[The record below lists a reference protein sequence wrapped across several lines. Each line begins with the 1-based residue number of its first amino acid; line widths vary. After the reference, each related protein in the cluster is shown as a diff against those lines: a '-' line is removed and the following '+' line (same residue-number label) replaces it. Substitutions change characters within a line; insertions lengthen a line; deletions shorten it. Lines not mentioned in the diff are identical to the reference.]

1 MQVTRLTP
9 DFGASV
15 TGVDLGQLDDAKFAA
30 IKRVWHQ
37 HRGLIA
43 FPRQQLSD
51 DNLLE
56 FSRRIGQLDLPPNQE
71 RGRQSAEGYPE
82 IYVVSNVKDEKGDP
96 VGALGDG
103 EAVWHTDM
111 SYEVNPPL
119 ASMLTAREI
128 PASGGSTW
136 FCDMIGAYAD
146 MPEALKQRI
155 AKLKIKHDGTYNSA
169 GLLRAGV
176 TPTDDPIA
184 APGTLHP
191 AVIRIPETNDLAL
204 YLGRRR
210 MSYASGLTL
219 AQSEA
224 LLDEL
229 WQYPVAPN
237 RIYKH
242 NWQIGDLVLWD
253 NRTTMH
259 RRDAFPASE
268 RRRMHRTQIKG
279 EAAPPAFVTQKII
292 ITRKPQPES

>member
-1 MQVTRLTP
+1 
-9 DFGASV
+9 
-15 TGVDLGQLDDAKFAA
+15 
-30 IKRVWHQ
+30 
-37 HRGLIA
+37 
-43 FPRQQLSD
+43 
-51 DNLLE
+51 
-56 FSRRIGQLDLPPNQE
+56 
-71 RGRQSAEGYPE
+71 
-82 IYVVSNVKDEKGDP
+82 
-96 VGALGDG
+96 
-103 EAVWHTDM
+103 M
-111 SYEVNPPL
+111 SYEANPPL

-146 MPEALKQRI
+146 MPDALKQRI

-191 AVIRIPETNDLAL
+191 AVIRIPESNDLAL

-219 AQSEA
+219 AESET

-237 RIYKH
+237 RVYKH
-242 NWQIGDLVLWD
+242 NWQIGDPGTVGQPHHHASPG
-253 NRTTMH
+253 RVPRH
-259 RRDAFPASE
+259 RAPAYAS
-268 RRRMHRTQIKG
+268 HTNQG
-279 EAAPPAFVTQKII
+279 EAAPRP
-292 ITRKPQPES
+292 RS

>member
-1 MQVTRLTP
+1 MQVQRLTSE
-9 DFGASV
+9 FGAAV
-15 TGVDLGQLDDAKFAA
+15 TGVHLGKLDDAGFAA
-30 IKRVWHQ
+30 IKQVWHA

-43 FPRQQLSD
+43 FPKAQLSD
-51 DNLLE
+51 EDLLA

-71 RGRQSAEGYPE
+71 RGRQSADGYPE
-82 IYVVSNVKDEKGDP
+82 IYVVSNVKDDSGQP
-96 VGALGDG
+96 IGALGDG

-146 MPEALKQRI
+146 MPDTLKQRI
-155 AKLKIKHDGTYNSA
+155 AKLKIKHDGTYNSG

-176 TPTDDPIA
+176 TPTDDPVT

-191 AVIRIPETNDLAL
+191 AVIRIPEINELAL

-210 MSYASGLTL
+210 MSYASGLSL
-219 AQSEA
+219 ADSEV

-229 WQYPVAPN
+229 WQFPVAPH

-242 NWQIGDLVLWD
+242 NWQIGDLVVWD

-259 RRDAFPASE
+259 RRDAFPAEE

-279 EAAPPAFVTQKII
+279 EAAPPAFITQKII
-292 ITRKPQPES
+292 ITRKPQP